1 MSTPHITAALRQR
14 VAASA
19 RFRCGYCQTSQNVV
33 GPLLEIDHIT
43 PQALGGTD
51 DESNLW
57 LACPMCNSHK
67 ADRLEVVDPQT
78 QDIVRLFN
86 PRRDVWHDHF
96 EWDESG
102 SIVLGKTPQ
111 GRATVRAL
119 NMNHADM
126 IAARL
131 LWVAAGWHPPTD

>member
-1 MSTPHITAALRQR
+1 MSTSHITAALRQR
-14 VAASA
+14 VATSA
-19 RFRCGYCQTSQNVV
+19 RFRCGYCQTSQNVI
-33 GPLLEIDHIT
+33 GPLLEIDHVI

-67 ADRLEVVDPQT
+67 SDRREALDPET
-78 QDIVRLFN
+78 QEIVRLFN
-86 PRRDVWHDHF
+86 PRSDVWHDHF

-102 SIVLGKTPQ
+102 GIIRGKTPQ
-111 GRATVRAL
+111 GRATVWAL
-119 NMNHADM
+119 NMNHTDM
-126 IAARL
+126 ISARL